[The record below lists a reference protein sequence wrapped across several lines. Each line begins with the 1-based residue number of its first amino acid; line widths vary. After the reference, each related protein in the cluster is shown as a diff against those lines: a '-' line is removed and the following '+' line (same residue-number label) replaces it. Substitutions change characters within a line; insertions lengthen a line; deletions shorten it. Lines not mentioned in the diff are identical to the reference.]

1 MAPPIAAAEALS
13 AELNPHGR
21 ELASRLFSII
31 RDAATPMTADRWA
44 LIEKVLTYAADAEQ
58 RLAEQTERIAYL
70 ESLSMTDELTGLA
83 NRRGFEQALERT
95 LAAARRYDETGAVGF
110 FDLDHFKRT
119 NDTLGHEAGDLAL
132 RHVAMLLTRNVRRT
146 DLVARLGG
154 DEFLV
159 LLVRTNLVNGT
170 RRIHTLQQ
178 ILADRPLVYRNRRIS
193 VRTSVGIAGYDGES
207 DAAEL
212 IRRADRAMYNDK
224 RRAKLTLLPAG

>member
-1 MAPPIAAAEALS
+1 MAPPIAAEALS
-13 AELNPHGR
+13 AELNPHVG
-21 ELASRLFSII
+21 ELASRLFSGL
-31 RDAATPMTADRWA
+31 RDDATAMPADRWA
-44 LIEKVLTYAADAEQ
+44 LIEQVLSYAADAEQ

-83 NRRGFEQALERT
+83 NRRGFEQALQRT
-95 LAAARRYDETGAVGF
+95 LAAARRYDETGVVGF

-119 NDTLGHEAGDLAL
+119 NDALGHEAGDMAL
-132 RHVAMLLTRNVRRT
+132 RHVAVLLTRNVRRT

-159 LLVRTNLVNGT
+159 LLVRTNLVNGS

-178 ILADRPLVYRNRRIS
+178 ILAASPLVYRNRPIS
-193 VRTSVGIAGYDGES
+193 VRASVGIAGYHGES

-212 IRRADRAMYNDK
+212 IRRADRAMYDDK